1 TILALSTLECKKK
14 GTGEHKSPAHQRGR
28 TWHYF
33 SSRLAASDQKLPT
46 QSISS
51 HSLSFL
57 VIPCNGTSLRCKLGN
72 MADIKE
78 IIQGDREKIF
88 AQLSELV
95 SFNSVHTFA
104 ELKDQMD
111 GAKTWVSTALQE
123 AGLEVEEHVTEDGS
137 VTLLGTRAGK
147 EGAKTVLLYS
157 HYDVVPAGDLDKWE
171 S

>member
-1 TILALSTLECKKK
+1 K

-95 SFNSVHTFA
+95 SSIRF
-104 ELKDQMD
+104 
-111 GAKTWVSTALQE
+111 
-123 AGLEVEEHVTEDGS
+123 
-137 VTLLGTRAGK
+137 TLLPNSKTRWTARRRGFPRPCK
-147 EGAKTVLLYS
+147 KQVLR
-157 HYDVVPAGDLDKWE
+157 
-171 S
+171 